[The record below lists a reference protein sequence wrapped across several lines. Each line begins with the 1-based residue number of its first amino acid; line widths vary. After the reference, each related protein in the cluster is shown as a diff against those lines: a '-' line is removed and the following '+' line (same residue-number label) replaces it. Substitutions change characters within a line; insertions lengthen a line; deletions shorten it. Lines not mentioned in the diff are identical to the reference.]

1 VAATL
6 LVEKLDKSV
15 VKHRTIRYVLFPF
28 STGCSLHVSHP
39 VLAHRSAKRASP
51 NAAIEVEELTPS
63 VTNELL
69 VEAFSAFGG
78 GQAQHNHARHS
89 AFNIVF

>member
-1 VAATL
+1 M
-6 LVEKLDKSV
+6 VEKLDKSV
-15 VKHRTIRYVLFPF
+15 VKHRTIRYVLFSFP
-28 STGCSLHVSHP
+28 TGCSLHVKNP
-39 VLAHRSAKRASP
+39 VRAHRSAKRASP

-78 GQAQHNHARHS
+78 GQAQHNHTRHC
-89 AFNIVF
+89 AFTTVFSIC